1 MAFAPSKFVTRSA
14 AAVLLML
21 WLVTRVGMVF
31 QPIDTYSDTALYVDF
46 AQSFQK
52 AELADANPYT
62 FPPQPGPRFDRVK
75 SKRPYEGVVEYPP
88 LALGFFRAVA
98 IGLDADQPQ
107 KQYTEAWTLRFRLV
121 FLAVEAIVVVAILAT
136 RRHLG
141 VSTLST
147 LSTLGALAAWVVG
160 GILLR
165 SLLYERIDLLL
176 GLVFL
181 AVPLLLARRRSL
193 VGCTALVAGAVA
205 LKVTPV
211 LCVPVLLVAAYWT
224 GQKRRRA
231 LLQVIFGMSAVV
243 ASVTG
248 AFYIA
253 WGPATF
259 DWLRYHSRRGINVDS
274 MGATVAALLDR
285 LGLLATKSEFSYGSY
300 NLSFSNSV
308 AVGTLITLFGVVLA
322 MAPSIRL
329 YRLLRSDPQLE
340 LQTLLRVV
348 AHAILATVVCSLIF
362 SKTLSPQY
370 LLWLLPLAVAICR
383 PTQLAGW
390 IGTSVATAVIFPS
403 HYIGDV
409 VSETARGFDGPPTGL
424 GLTLLVIR
432 NGLLLWLGISSYRT
446 LGRLGSGAQT
456 GQGAK
461 VLAVAGETEVQ
472 PDLAGTVPRESA
484 RVEIV
489 ILYDDDLSASPQLVH
504 S

>member
-21 WLVTRVGMVF
+21 WLVTRVGMIF
-31 QPIDTYSDTALYVDF
+31 QPIDTYSDTSLYVDF

-121 FLAVEAIVVVAILAT
+121 FLVVEAIVVVAILAT
-136 RRHLG
+136 RRRLG
-141 VSTLST
+141 VST

-165 SLLYERIDLLL
+165 SLLYERVDLLL

-231 LLQVIFGMSAVV
+231 LLQVISVMSAVV

-248 AFYIA
+248 AFYVA

-300 NLSFSNSV
+300 NLSFPNSI
-308 AVGTLITLFGVVLA
+308 AAGTLITLFGVVLA

-329 YRLLRSDPQLE
+329 HRVLRSDPQLE
-340 LQTLLRVV
+340 SQTLLRVV

-370 LLWLLPLAVAICR
+370 LLWLLPLAVAVCR
-383 PTQLAGW
+383 PTQSAGW
-390 IGTSVATAVIFPS
+390 IGTAVATAVIFPS

-456 GQGAK
+456 GQGAI
-461 VLAVAGETEVQ
+461 VVAGAGETEAR
-472 PDLAGTVPRESA
+472 PDLAGTVPLESA
-484 RVEIV
+484 PVEIV
-489 ILYDDDLSASPQLVH
+489 ISYDDDLSASPQLVH